1 MLQVR
6 LELTTSASPA
16 HILLYKYRALTDCAT
31 GACFPLALGTHSTEP
46 RATGAPA
53 PQDKQ
58 SGNAP
63 HCCGP
68 SSPHPPQPRLAWQ
81 RHFHLSRKRVC
92 DPSSGPA
99 RISISQG
106 FRDARFRSPERRL
119 RRKGGR
125 TPVPPRLDSKKGTIS
140 VEDKSYLT
148 EGLRHCAPPGWSVM
162 LPTRSGPREAEPAL
176 YSPSGFPSP
185 RCASGGTIHL
195 AVQHLRAVPPGS
207 PKSFPSLL
215 ANLIPSHTASRLVR
229 HLLWENNQSGNGSLK
244 CRVLQRSRW
253 CPPPQLPPCSSTSF
267 DLLSRFIAGSL
278 PLQPSRVEANPICP
292 HSIFIFCLGHL
303 IIKANVVC

>member
-31 GACFPLALGTHSTEP
+31 GACFPSALGAHSTEP

-140 VEDKSYLT
+140 VEDK
-148 EGLRHCAPPGWSVM
+148 
-162 LPTRSGPREAEPAL
+162 
-176 YSPSGFPSP
+176 
-185 RCASGGTIHL
+185 TI
-195 AVQHLRAVPPGS
+195 
-207 PKSFPSLL
+207 
-215 ANLIPSHTASRLVR
+215 
-229 HLLWENNQSGNGSLK
+229 
-244 CRVLQRSRW
+244 
-253 CPPPQLPPCSSTSF
+253 
-267 DLLSRFIAGSL
+267 
-278 PLQPSRVEANPICP
+278 
-292 HSIFIFCLGHL
+292 
-303 IIKANVVC
+303 